1 MLRRSIEEA
10 LKLESVGDKAEV
22 NFIRLTDIALCS
34 MGLSGS
40 PTVIVDGV
48 DPFPRGAVGVI

>member
-10 LKLESVGDKAEV
+10 LKLEALGDKAEV
-22 NFIRLTDIALCS
+22 NFIRLTDISLCS

-40 PTVIVDGV
+40 PTVIVNGA